1 LLNVVNKKNF
11 VYIGAA
17 IAALVLLRSLTKR
30 SNFKKKIVKLAN
42 DELKKWQGKKEGN
55 NTTIQELRNYWKQG
69 AGVTASDNYYINNAW
84 SAAFISWIMKTAGA
98 GDKFKY
104 SARHSEYIQAAKQN
118 RKNNVKT
125 FQAFRKNEQPVKV
138 GDLICYPRQAGV
150 TYDTP
155 GNYYA
160 HCDLITEIKNGT
172 AVTIGGNV
180 SDTVKKSTYNLDTDS
195 KVTTEKV
202 HAIIKT
208 YL

>member
-1 LLNVVNKKNF
+1 MVNKKNF

-104 SARHSEYIQAAKQN
+104 SARHSEYIHAAKQH

>member
-1 LLNVVNKKNF
+1 VVNKKNLI
-11 VYIGAA
+11 YIGAA
-17 IAALVLLRSLTKR
+17 VAALVLLRSLTKR
-30 SNFKKKIVKLAN
+30 TNFKKKIVKLAN

-55 NTTIQELRNYWKQG
+55 STTIQELRNYWKQG

-125 FQAFRKNEQPVKV
+125 FQAYRKNEQPVKV

-172 AVTIGGNV
+172 AVSIGGNV
-180 SDTVKKSTYNLDTDS
+180 SDTVKQSIYNLDTNS

>member
-1 LLNVVNKKNF
+1 MVNKKNL

-180 SDTVKKSTYNLDTDS
+180 SDTVKQSTYNLDTDS